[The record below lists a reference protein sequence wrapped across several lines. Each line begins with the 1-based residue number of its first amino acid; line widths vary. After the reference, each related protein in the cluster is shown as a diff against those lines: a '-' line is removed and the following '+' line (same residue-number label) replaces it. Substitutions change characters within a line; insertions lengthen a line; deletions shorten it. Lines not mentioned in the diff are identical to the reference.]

1 MMFPEINFD
10 FMVEVP
16 FLADTSFIEGE
27 KSNAILIYDFNWEGI
42 IQD

>member
-16 FLADTSFIEGE
+16 FLADTSFIGE
-27 KSNAILIYDFNWEGI
+27 KSNAILIYAFN
-42 IQD
+42 